1 MSADRTYEFV
11 NQSEPLEYL
20 SSKNRKLVR
29 RNATLHR
36 SRVREVHTP
45 KERCE
50 APRHAFPHM
59 GTRLQIFPA
68 ITREYMYLLLEYTER
83 VISPSLF
90 PLKALFRDH
99 PVLQLTM
106 CLALQNPRVLH
117 SQIAVASI
125 YRARS
130 CSNSNPYVVT
140 GLKHKQEA
148 IRCVKHW
155 LATAD
160 GTQADVGVALCITH
174 LASIELMQGNAEGWR
189 IHLDALRTLIEFPNA
204 QDQLDVVR
212 LAIVEHFSQKRR
224 CELVGCYLFDRQPSF
239 VRRLDRDRTIRGF
252 NHEPRHDAILSLLSS
267 SKLDISSIDPT
278 VLACIITLRELTSI
292 AGLETPVPYP
302 SLHIQKYLTARMA
315 VEYRLLQ
322 LVADI
327 QLADISRTVCM
338 AAQIYVNRVLRTF
351 GRGSM
356 LLHKQAE
363 RLRSSIEATIC
374 NAASSSTLPSCM
386 VWVAIMGAM
395 GAQDGPL
402 RLWFMSLIRAACFN
416 TSCTD
421 YQVVHSQLQSLLWSH
436 GSLDNDAMLL
446 WRETGGV

>member
-1 MSADRTYEFV
+1 
-11 NQSEPLEYL
+11 
-20 SSKNRKLVR
+20 
-29 RNATLHR
+29 
-36 SRVREVHTP
+36 
-45 KERCE
+45 
-50 APRHAFPHM
+50 M
-59 GTRLQIFPA
+59 GVRLQTFPA
-68 ITREYMYLLLEYTER
+68 ITQEYMYLLLEYTER

-90 PLKALFRDH
+90 PLKALSRDH

-130 CSNSNPYVVT
+130 CSNPNSYVVT

-160 GTQADVGVALCITH
+160 GTHADVGVALCITH
-174 LASIELMQGNAEGWR
+174 LASIELMQSNAEGWR
-189 IHLDALRTLIEFPNA
+189 IHLDALQTLIGFPNA
-204 QDQLDVVR
+204 HNQLDVVR
-212 LAIVEHFSQKRR
+212 LAIVE

-239 VRRLDRDRTIRGF
+239 VRRLDRDRTIGSL
-252 NHEPRHDAILSLLSS
+252 NHEPRYDEIMSLLSS
-267 SKLDISSIDPT
+267 SKLDISSIDPI
-278 VLACIITLRELTSI
+278 VLECIVTLRELTSI
-292 AGLETPVPYP
+292 AGLETPIPYP

-315 VEYRLLQ
+315 VEYKLLQ
-322 LVADI
+322 LVADNH
-327 QLADISRTVCM
+327 LADISRTVCM

-351 GRGSM
+351 ERGSI

-374 NAASSSTLPSCM
+374 NAASDSTLPSCM
-386 VWVAIMGAM
+386 AWVAIMGAV

-402 RLWFMSLIRAACFN
+402 RLWFISLLRAACLH
-416 TSCTD
+416 TGCTD
-421 YQVVHSQLQSLLWSH
+421 YQVLRRQLQSLLWSH
-436 GSLDNDAMLL
+436 GSLDNDAILL
-446 WRETGGV
+446 WREIGGL